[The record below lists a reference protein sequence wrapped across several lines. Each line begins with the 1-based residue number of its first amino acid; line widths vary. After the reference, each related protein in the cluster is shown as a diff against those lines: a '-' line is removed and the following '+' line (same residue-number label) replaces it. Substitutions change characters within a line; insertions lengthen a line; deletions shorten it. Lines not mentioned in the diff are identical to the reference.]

1 MSGEV
6 GRGPPPGA
14 FGESLT
20 VAGKDVCGP
29 DR

>member
-14 FGESLT
+14 FGASLT
-20 VAGKDVCGP
+20 VAGMDVCGRP
-29 DR
+29 